1 MSRVKRGVMHA
12 KRRRNLLKKVKGFR
26 HGRKKLMKLASMAI
40 VKAGAHAFRD
50 RRVKKRL
57 NRGFWQIRLN
67 AALREL
73 GWTYSKF
80 MGAAHKANL
89 GLDRKVLSELA
100 SQEPATFKKIV
111 EGLKK

>member
-26 HGRKKLMKLASMAI
+26 HGRKNLMKLASMAI
-40 VKAGAHAFRD
+40 VKAGAHALRD

-100 SQEPATFKKIV
+100 SKEPTVFKKIV

>member
-1 MSRVKRGVMHA
+1 MHA

-26 HGRKKLMKLASMAI
+26 HGRKKLIKLASMAT

-73 GWTYSKF
+73 GWSYSKF
-80 MGAAHKANL
+80 MGAARKANIA
-89 GLDRKVLSELA
+89 LDRKVLSELA
-100 SQEPATFKKIV
+100 AKEPEVFKKIV
-111 EGLKK
+111 ESLRK

>member
-1 MSRVKRGVMHA
+1 
-12 KRRRNLLKKVKGFR
+12 
-26 HGRKKLMKLASMAI
+26 MKLASMAT

-57 NRGFWQIRLN
+57 NRGFWQIRLG

-73 GWTYSKF
+73 GWNYSKF
-80 MGAAHKANL
+80 MGAARKANI
-89 GLDRKVLSELA
+89 GLNRKVLSELA
-100 SQEPATFKKIV
+100 AKEPEAFKKIV